1 MDNVIKAG
9 FVALTDCAPIVVAKE
24 LGFDQKFDVRIEPVR
39 LASWAAMRDHLA
51 FGDLDCA
58 HMLGG
63 LTLAMHLG
71 LGGLD
76 ARVSVPLM
84 LGRGGNAVTVSEGLY
99 AEAATLFEGAEMPSR
114 AQSAKLLA
122 PVVAKRKV
130 EGEAPIRLAVVHG
143 FSSHNYELRA
153 WLAHGGIDPDND
165 VELDVVPPSKMVETL
180 ELGLID
186 GYCVGEP
193 WSQLAV
199 EKSIGRILVTK
210 ADLYAES
217 PEKVLAV
224 RRDWASKNS
233 DSLTGLVAACMAAM
247 RWTIDP
253 ENHNELAEILSQA
266 VYLDTDQRV
275 ILNGLS
281 NTPRLAAGVDRSP
294 IDNYLSV
301 GGERNI
307 YPKASAM
314 LWLYAQM
321 RRWGQAA
328 PELEADVSRLVDT
341 DAFLKGRQE
350 VEKGPWT
357 KPESVEAVLPFDGV
371 AFDPDNIEKYWQ
383 SFPIGKLQ
391 TTQ

>member
-1 MDNVIKAG
+1 MDNVVTAG
-9 FVALTDCAPIVVAKE
+9 FIALTDCAPIVIAAE
-24 LGFDQKFDVRIEPVR
+24 LGFDKEFGIRLEPVR
-39 LASWAAMRDHLA
+39 LSSWAAMRDHLA

-76 ARVSVPLM
+76 TAVSVPLM
-84 LGRGGNAVTVSEGLY
+84 LGRGGNAVTVSESLY
-99 AEAATLFEGAEMPSR
+99 AGACVLFEGTEMPSR
-114 AQSAKLLA
+114 AHSAKLLA
-122 PVVAKRKV
+122 PVVAKRKLT
-130 EGEAPIRLAVVHG
+130 GEPPIRFAVVHG

-165 VELDVVPPSKMVETL
+165 IELDVVPPSKMVETL

-199 EKSIGRILVTK
+199 EKGIGRIVVTK
-210 ADLYAES
+210 ADLYADS

-224 RRDWASKNS
+224 RRDWASKNQES
-233 DSLTGLVAACMAAM
+233 FTGLVAACMAAM

-253 ENHNELAEILSQA
+253 ENHDRLAEILSQA
-266 VYLDTDQRV
+266 SYLDTDQRV

-281 NTPRLAAGVDRSP
+281 NAPQLAPGLDRLP
-294 IDNYLSV
+294 IDNYLAV

-321 RRWGQAA
+321 RRWGQAG
-328 PELEADVSRLVDT
+328 PELEADVSRIVDT
-341 DAFLKGRQE
+341 DAFVRGRQA
-350 VEKGPWT
+350 VEKDPWI
-357 KPESVEAVLPFDGV
+357 KPEGVEAPLPFDGV

-383 SFPIGKLQ
+383 SFPIGKFAGG
-391 TTQ
+391 